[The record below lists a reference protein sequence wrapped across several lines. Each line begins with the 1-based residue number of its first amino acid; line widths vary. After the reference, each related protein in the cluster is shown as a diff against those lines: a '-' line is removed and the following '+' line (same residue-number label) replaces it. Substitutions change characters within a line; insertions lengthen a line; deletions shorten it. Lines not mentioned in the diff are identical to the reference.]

1 VDNRLPTKDSRLTT
15 MNSSNNWFQIENI
28 NELDSPALVVF
39 PDRVKENLR
48 VLKEFVPDVNRL
60 RPHVK
65 TNKTPEVCQMMMDA
79 GIKKF
84 KCATIAEGEMLAN
97 IGAPDVLLAYQP
109 VGPRGLRFINL
120 IRKFPNTKFSCL
132 VDNEEIANQ
141 LSSKAGQENLE
152 LKVFLDLN
160 VGMNRTGVRPENAL
174 PLFTYCESLKNI
186 SVIGLHAYDGHN
198 RDSDLEIRTTG
209 CDAGYQRVEK
219 LHQTIEKE
227 SGKNLII
234 VTSGNT
240 TISIHAKRKN
250 VECSPG
256 TFIFWDYGY
265 HTLFAEQSF
274 VFAALLVTRI
284 ISKPDDETICID
296 LGHKAVASENPLD
309 NRVHFLNAPDLVAAG
324 HSEEHLILKAK
335 KNNSYK
341 VGDVLYGVPFHIC
354 PTVAL
359 HETLAVIENHKVVGS
374 WQVAARKRKI
384 TV

>member
-1 VDNRLPTKDSRLTT
+1 MK
-15 MNSSNNWFQIENI
+15 NWYEIENI
-28 NELDSPALVVF
+28 NEVDSPALVVF
-39 PDRVKENLR
+39 PDRVKENIR

-65 TNKTPEVCQMMMDA
+65 TNKCAEVCAMMMA
-79 GIKKF
+79 EGIRKF
-84 KCATIAEGEMLAN
+84 KFATIAEGEMLAS
-97 IGAPDVLLAYQP
+97 IGAPDILMAYQP
-109 VGPRGLRFINL
+109 IGPRQLRLINL
-120 IRKFPNTKFSCL
+120 VKKFPATKFSCL
-132 VDNEEIANQ
+132 VDNEQIATQ
-141 LSSKAGQENLE
+141 LSELSEKENLV
-152 LKVFLDLN
+152 LNVFLDLN
-160 VGMNRTGVRPENAL
+160 VGMNRTGVQPENAL
-174 PLFTYCESLKNI
+174 ELFKYCDSLKNI

-198 RDSDLEIRTTG
+198 READLAVRTAG
-209 CDAGYQRVEK
+209 CDEGYERVKK

-227 SGKNLII
+227 SGKNLTI

-265 HTLFAEQSF
+265 HKQFAEQPF

-284 ISKPDDETICID
+284 ISKPDDETICVD
-296 LGHKAVASENPLD
+296 LGHKAVASENPLE
-309 NRVHFLNAPDLVAAG
+309 NRVHFLNAPELVAAG

-359 HETLAVIENHKVVGS
+359 HETLAVVANHLVTKNWNVV
-374 WQVAARKRKI
+374 ARKRKI
-384 TV
+384 SI